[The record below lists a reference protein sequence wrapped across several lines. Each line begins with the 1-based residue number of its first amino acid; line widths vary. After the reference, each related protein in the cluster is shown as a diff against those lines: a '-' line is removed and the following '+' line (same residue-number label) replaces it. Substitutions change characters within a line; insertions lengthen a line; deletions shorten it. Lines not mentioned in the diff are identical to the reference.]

1 MLEKS
6 MRVIAG
12 GKEPER
18 GLAAAANSPETRAL
32 VASTTAFSAALYAK
46 AAHGSDN
53 LFFSPGSVSVGLA
66 MAYAAAKGETA
77 AEMKRALGV
86 GALDPAQ
93 LHATFALLAAAI
105 ADAPGVESVLANALF
120 AQSGYRLHPE
130 FTALLRTQ
138 YGTGLREIDFAG
150 PADAARQTINAWV
163 ADQTA
168 GKIVE
173 LLPRGT
179 IATLTGLVLVT
190 ALSFKGRWASLF
202 PEANTSQQPFVR
214 LGGQPSL
221 LPLMHRTGSHKLVD
235 VDVAQ
240 LLSIPYEGRATSMV
254 VILPHEREGLWDV
267 EGKLVSDLGNW
278 IERLEGAPAGAVAV
292 HLPRF
297 TLETSLDLRQAVQLL
312 GVRCAFD
319 RARADF
325 SGMTGHRDF
334 WISAV
339 RHKACVE
346 VTEHGAVAPAA
357 AIGAAAVTDL
367 PKPRTFRADHPF
379 LFLIIDT
386 RTRCP
391 LFMGRFAHPV

>member
-1 MLEKS
+1 

-18 GLAAAANSPETRAL
+18 GLAAAASSAETRAL

-46 AAHGSDN
+46 AAQGSGN
-53 LFFSPGSVSVGLA
+53 LFFSPASVSVGLA
-66 MAYAAAKGETA
+66 MAYAAARGETA
-77 AEMKRALGV
+77 AEMKRALGL
-86 GALDPAQ
+86 GALDAAH
-93 LHATFALLAAAI
+93 LHTTFAMLAAAI
-105 ADAPGVESVLANALF
+105 ADAPGVESVLAHALF
-120 AQSGYRLHPE
+120 AQSGYRLNPE

-138 YGTGLREIDFAG
+138 YGADLRQVDFAG
-150 PADAARQTINAWV
+150 PADMARQTINAWV
-163 ADQTA
+163 ADKTS
-168 GKIVE
+168 GKVAE

-179 IATLTGLVLVT
+179 IATLTGLVLVS
-190 ALSFKGRWASLF
+190 AVSFKGRWASLF
-202 PEANTSQQPFVR
+202 PEENTASQPFVR

-221 LPLMHRTGSHKLVD
+221 LPLMHRTGSYKLVD

-240 LLSIPYEGRATSMV
+240 LLSLPYEGRATSMV

-267 EGKLVSDLGNW
+267 EGKLVSDLGTW
-278 IERLEGAPAGAVAV
+278 IERLETAQAEQVAV

-297 TLETSLDLRQAVQLL
+297 SLETSLDLRQAVQLL
-312 GVRCAFD
+312 GVRGAFD

-339 RHKACVE
+339 RHRACVE
-346 VTEHGAVAPAA
+346 LTEQGAVAPSAA
-357 AIGAAAVTDL
+357 TAGAAVTEI